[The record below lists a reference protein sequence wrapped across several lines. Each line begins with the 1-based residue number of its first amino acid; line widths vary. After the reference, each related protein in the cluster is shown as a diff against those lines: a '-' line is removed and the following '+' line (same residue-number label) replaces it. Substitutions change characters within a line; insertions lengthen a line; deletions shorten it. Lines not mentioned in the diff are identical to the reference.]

1 MIRWNN
7 TLFLLAVTA
16 FVLTGCRGGYSFTGS
31 DAGMAKTVS
40 VLVFP
45 NQADLVN
52 PQLSQS
58 FTEQLRTTL
67 VQQSSLALVPR
78 DGDLH
83 FSGAIVNYS
92 VTPQAPS
99 ANELVALSR
108 LTITVKVT
116 LVNATDS
123 KRSFEQLFLSTRDYS
138 SAQDLRAVE
147 DALVQEMVKELA
159 EKIFTRALV
168 NW

>member
-1 MIRWNN
+1 MMRWNN
-7 TLFLLAVTA
+7 SLFFFAVMA
-16 FVLTGCRGGYSFTGS
+16 FALTGCRGGYSFTGS

-40 VLVFP
+40 VFVFP

-52 PQLSQS
+52 PQLSQA

-78 DGDLH
+78 DGDLQ
-83 FSGAIVNYS
+83 FSGAIVNYT

-116 LVNATDS
+116 LVNATDT
-123 KRSFEQLFLSTRDYS
+123 KRSFEQHFLSTRDYS